1 MIQQRLINLFFHS
14 FFISGHEEHAWNQ
27 LFQNVN
33 VPAATMAILT
43 TFVKVLVMKN
53 KSEIH
58 FSKCKCPGG
67 YDGDCH
73 DFMIN
78 MIFMIFV
85 NDLVTKMC
93 SKSLFL
99 IDMMTILTIWQLFYI
114 SRIKVFI
121 TQQLNLCRRDTRYG
135 YSEFSKK
142 FWNMPKQRIF

>member
-1 MIQQRLINLFFHS
+1 
-14 FFISGHEEHAWNQ
+14 
-27 LFQNVN
+27 
-33 VPAATMAILT
+33 MAILT

-73 DFMIN
+73 DFTIN

-93 SKSLFL
+93 SNDNSYN
-99 IDMMTILTIWQLFYI
+99 LTIILYF
-114 SRIKVFI
+114 K
-121 TQQLNLCRRDTRYG
+121 N
-135 YSEFSKK
+135 
-142 FWNMPKQRIF
+142 